1 MKEVNRKTWKIALWL
16 SNDYHTYNA
25 IRQCQ
30 IALTWDLYK
39 MLVLNTAID
48 RIDGVHIDDP
58 NIRGNYLTEVLRDL
72 QEIESE

>member
-1 MKEVNRKTWKIALWL
+1 MKETNHKTWKIALWL
-16 SNDYHTYNA
+16 INNQPAYNA

-39 MLVLNTAID
+39 MFVLDYTIE

-58 NIRGNYLTEVLRDL
+58 NIRGSYLTETLRDL
-72 QEIESE
+72 QEIESK